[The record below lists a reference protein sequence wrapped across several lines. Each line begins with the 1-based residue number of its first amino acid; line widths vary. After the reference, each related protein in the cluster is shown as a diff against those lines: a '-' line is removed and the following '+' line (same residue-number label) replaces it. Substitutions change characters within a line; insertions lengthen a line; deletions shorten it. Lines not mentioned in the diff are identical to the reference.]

1 MISFALAGCLA
12 VWLGEVQWSSKEL
25 PWSATENQWGQ
36 FPIDFDHKMD
46 DFYFF
51 FYFLTNIHSS
61 TKFDYKAY
69 LTMQLS
75 HWVAFNGQAPNPN
88 LNKTKIK
95 T

>member
-12 VWLGEVQWSSKEL
+12 VWLREVQWSSKEL

-36 FPIDFDHKMD
+36 FPIDFDHKLD

-69 LTMQLS
+69 LTMRLS
-75 HWVAFNGQAPNPN
+75 HWVAFNGQAPDPN
-88 LNKTKIK
+88 LNKTNIK